1 MNKSGGGYL
10 KNRSLM
16 HAVVPQFCVL
26 KGNLATFYFTHSWW
40 HTVPRPSSAAPVY
53 HFSCI
58 SCAAL
63 RHGRSFVLL
72 VLFSVSVPTNQLRL
86 NRFSVIQPVFLMRK
100 TLDIMR
106 YISYNAIDQIIYG
119 EFIMFH
125 IEFYE
130 TEDGKQPVS
139 DFLDS
144 LDAKMA
150 AKMISLMEI
159 LEEKGTELCLP

>member
-1 MNKSGGGYL
+1 M
-10 KNRSLM
+10 
-16 HAVVPQFCVL
+16 
-26 KGNLATFYFTHSWW
+26 
-40 HTVPRPSSAAPVY
+40 
-53 HFSCI
+53 
-58 SCAAL
+58 
-63 RHGRSFVLL
+63 
-72 VLFSVSVPTNQLRL
+72 
-86 NRFSVIQPVFLMRK
+86 IQPDFLMRK
-100 TLDIMR
+100 TLDILR

-125 IEFYE
+125 FEFYE

-159 LEEKGTELCLP
+159 LEEKGTELRLP

>member
-1 MNKSGGGYL
+1 
-10 KNRSLM
+10 
-16 HAVVPQFCVL
+16 
-26 KGNLATFYFTHSWW
+26 
-40 HTVPRPSSAAPVY
+40 
-53 HFSCI
+53 
-58 SCAAL
+58 
-63 RHGRSFVLL
+63 
-72 VLFSVSVPTNQLRL
+72 
-86 NRFSVIQPVFLMRK
+86 MRK
-100 TLDIMR
+100 TLDILR

-159 LEEKGTELCLP
+159 LEEKGTELRLPYSSALEDGIFELRCKVGSNISRALYFFYVGKTIVVTNGFVKKTQKTPPGEIRLAKARRQDWLTRNKIEPHKKGRE